1 MPALLRAQS
10 RRQDRVRGSKALPIL
25 WHRRACAQSHP
36 SSSAI
41 DLEIFAFAPP
51 KTGKLLTQCL
61 DVSDSGG
68 ISFPPRQK
76 KAPRARPRPV
86 PIKASPGGR
95 KPTRAR
101 ARERR
106 GAFPVRPLS
115 ATVV

>member
-36 SSSAI
+36 SYSAI

-68 ISFPPRQK
+68 ISFRPRQK
-76 KAPRARPRPV
+76 NTQWALRRGG
-86 PIKASPGGR
+86 PIKAPPEGGKRPPG
-95 KPTRAR
+95 RA
-101 ARERR
+101 ARR
-106 GAFPVRPLS
+106 GGGH
-115 ATVV
+115 